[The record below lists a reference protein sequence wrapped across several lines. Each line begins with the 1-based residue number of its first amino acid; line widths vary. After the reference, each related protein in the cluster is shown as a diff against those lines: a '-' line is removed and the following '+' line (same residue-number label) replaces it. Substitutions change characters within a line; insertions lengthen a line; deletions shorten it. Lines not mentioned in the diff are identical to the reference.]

1 MGKKIK
7 RIVIDESWFEAANG
21 VDDDATLL
29 AVFKY
34 ALRGELPDDVS
45 VLERVEPA
53 LHRVDADRSKREAQ
67 RLRRAERAR
76 AVKEARA
83 AITPE
88 VATVSADV
96 QSEHNADY
104 AQIFHSFPSD
114 VRRDLAVREVAAIE
128 AEVYPAF
135 ERFVATYNPSYKYLP
150 DANWTRFRQLFPLS
164 WPAMAVELD
173 SILAASDIR
182 QRNVPL
188 IDFFRSLALQAYQE
202 TDARR

>member
-34 ALRGELPDDVS
+34 ALRGELPDDES

-53 LHRVDADRSKREAQ
+53 LHRVDADRIKREAQ

-83 AITPE
+83 AKTAE
-88 VATVSADV
+88 VATDTAEV
-96 QSEHNADY
+96 QSTDY

-150 DANWTRFRQLFPLS
+150 EANWTRFRKLFPLS

-173 SILAASDIR
+173 SILAACDIR
-182 QRNVPL
+182 QRNAPL
-188 IDFFRSLALQAYQE
+188 IDFFRSLALQAYRG